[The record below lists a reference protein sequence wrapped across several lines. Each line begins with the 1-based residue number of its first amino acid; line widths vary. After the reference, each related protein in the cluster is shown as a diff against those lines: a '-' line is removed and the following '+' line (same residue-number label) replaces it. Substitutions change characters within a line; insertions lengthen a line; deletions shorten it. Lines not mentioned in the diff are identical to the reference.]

1 MPASSAG
8 VQGARG
14 GRVRGPHSRHPVP
27 SLPAAQ
33 HHPREQSC
41 GVRHGGQRPRVAT
54 EIQTRVH
61 YNSEFGFRSHRLHFG
76 CPRAVCGDRLLSK
89 TEDISITTE
98 GPAPHSPQ
106 NEAES
111 ADGAPQVRTEDDFAF
126 KAIPRSR
133 VAGTARAP
141 GREAGPPP
149 GEPPRPLLRTFPPRS
164 LPEPAG
170 LTQQ

>member
-1 MPASSAG
+1 MAAECGAHTLGTQCRPCLPPSTTPESRAAVSGTVAS
-8 VQGARG
+8 
-14 GRVRGPHSRHPVP
+14 GPMWLLKSKLEFITIQ
-27 SLPAAQ
+27 SLA
-33 HHPREQSC
+33 
-41 GVRHGGQRPRVAT
+41 
-54 EIQTRVH
+54 
-61 YNSEFGFRSHRLHFG
+61 FRSHRLHFG
-76 CPRAVCGDRLLSK
+76 CLRAVCGDRLLSK

-149 GEPPRPLLRTFPPRS
+149 GKPPRPLLRTFPPRS